1 MALPENDLPEVS
13 DGFEIGIVQSDTE
26 VDELVEFNA
35 KVHNRGDAVALRH
48 LIKNLPDFSREM
60 NFYIR
65 DTDKDMIVS
74 SLNAIPSTWDYDGV
88 PLKNLELGYVGTL
101 EGYRRRG
108 FMRILYQ
115 LFEKHLHDGEYDI
128 STIQGIPYVYRNF
141 GYDFILPL
149 AKSVSIRVDQ
159 IPAKDESY
167 PSTVSDVS
175 IREAQ
180 ESDLGA
186 IMKLYDQQREKFLV
200 TARRSQELWTL
211 QERFKKEYAA
221 DFTTL
226 VVETGG
232 AIVGYFRLVSR
243 GDASKPES
251 GATLD
256 VIESSIVSYS
266 GILATLKFLRT
277 EALSKGLYRITL
289 PGSRLSNLARLALDM
304 GGEISRGW
312 KYQIRIP
319 DMLRFLRKIQPVLE
333 TRLNGTMF
341 EGLSYTLPL
350 NTYRHCYELEIV
362 GGAIVG
368 ITDSGP
374 SEVGDKTDVRAPPMD
389 FVRLVLGDYRIDEL
403 SKMNIDF
410 LVSGKVK
417 SLVSTLFP
425 RKESLVSYFHC

>member
-1 MALPENDLPEVS
+1 MALPENYLPEVPK
-13 DGFEIGIVQSDTE
+13 GFEIGVVQSDIE
-26 VDELVEFNA
+26 IDELIEFNA
-35 KVHNRGDAVALRH
+35 AVHNRGDAVALRH
-48 LIKNLPDFSREM
+48 LINNLPGFSREM

-108 FMRILYQ
+108 FMRTLYQ
-115 LFEKHLHDGEYDI
+115 LFEKVLRDGEYDI
-128 STIQGIPYVYRNF
+128 STIQGIPYIYRNF
-141 GYDFILPL
+141 DYDFILPL
-149 AKSVSIRVDQ
+149 AKSISIRVDE
-159 IPAKDESY
+159 ISSKDESY
-167 PSTVSDVS
+167 PPAVSNVS

-186 IMKLYDQQREKFLV
+186 IMNLYDQHREKFLV

-211 QERFKKEYAA
+211 QERFKKEYDAE
-221 DFTTL
+221 FTTL

-232 AIVGYFRLVSR
+232 NIHGYFRLVTR
-243 GDASKPES
+243 GEPSKPES
-251 GATLD
+251 GAVLD

-266 GILATLKFLRT
+266 GVLATLKFLRT
-277 EALSKGLYRITL
+277 EALSKGLYRITV
-289 PGSRLSNLARLALDM
+289 PGSRLSNLASLALDL
-304 GGEISRGW
+304 GGDKSRGW

-319 DMLRFLRKIQPVLE
+319 DILRFLRKIQPVLE
-333 TRLNGTMF
+333 KRLNGTMF

-350 NTYRHCYELEIV
+350 NTYRHCYKLEIV
-362 GGAIVG
+362 GGTILG
-368 ITDSGP
+368 ITDSGR
-374 SEVGDKTDVRAPPMD
+374 SEVGEKTEFRVPPQD
-389 FVRLVLGDYRIDEL
+389 FVRLVLGDYQLDEL
-403 SKMNIDF
+403 SKMNADF